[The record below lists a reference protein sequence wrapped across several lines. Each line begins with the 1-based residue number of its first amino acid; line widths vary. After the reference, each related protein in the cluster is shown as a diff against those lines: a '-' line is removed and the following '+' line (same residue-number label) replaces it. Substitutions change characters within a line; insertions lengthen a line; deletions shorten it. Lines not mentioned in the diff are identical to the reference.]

1 MRLNWKEMSDIP
13 FKTDKKR
20 EKIDVEEIE
29 KFKRDK
35 RKRSRKN
42 NLLKIVKKCEEYFD
56 TEITFDLNE
65 ETKMP
70 EYQATLAVI
79 EIAKK
84 YEFSIEEIAEFL
96 GISQKKTL
104 YLRHELLL
112 FQEKSASLRRH
123 IKKIDL

>member
-1 MRLNWKEMSDIP
+1 MRHNWKELNDIP
-13 FKTDKKR
+13 FNTEKKR

-29 KFKRDK
+29 RFKQEK

-42 NLLKIVKKCEEYFD
+42 NLLKIVKKCEEYFE

-84 YEFSIEEIAEFL
+84 YEFSIKEIAEFL
-96 GISQKKTL
+96 GISQEKSL
-104 YLRHELLL
+104 FLRHELLL
-112 FQEKSASLRRH
+112 FQEKSSSLRRH
-123 IKKIDL
+123 IKKIDA